1 MWDKFSCFLEQC
13 TNKITLFYKDASFYM
28 INSLAIIF
36 TLCYKIY
43 FISDYKIKS

>member
-1 MWDKFSCFLEQC
+1 MRDKINCFIELC
-13 TNKITLFYKDASFYM
+13 RSKIKLFYINASFYM